1 MRTNL
6 VAGISLVLLVGCGSG
21 EVAPPPSTVG
31 GQTSAGATV
40 QGGSAATSGGT
51 SSTSSGNN
59 PTGGTTVGMTGGTSS
74 AVGGTTAA
82 SSSAAGGTK
91 ANTGGG
97 GTKAAGGASAAT
109 GGTKAAGGASAATGG
124 TKAAGGASAATGGT
138 KAAGGAS
145 AATGGTPEATGGTKA
160 EGGASAATGG
170 TKAAGGSS
178 AAGGAATGG
187 TTTAAGGAATF
198 KCDNLSLAPNTTG
211 SKPTGAAGGLT
222 VLDWAGFKG
231 AVSFTFDDNMT
242 TGSYSKFKATG
253 AHVTLFVTAAMSN
266 YAGYTGAPAAG
277 DEIGNHTT
285 THTSSGNTNDF
296 QTMQATIQS
305 SYGVTA
311 YTGASPNGDASWVT
325 PSKSF
330 FIANR
335 GVSEA
340 DIAARSATVDLF
352 NLPAYIPT
360 SGAGAKDMGTHIKSG
375 IWKVFCVHG
384 WASPAYNPISESEM
398 LSTMT
403 TAVSGGYW
411 TESMEN
417 VAAYFLGQ
425 RGISASSTT
434 NATWTLPAHFPPNM
448 CVRITTTGGTVT
460 QKGAEVPWDSHG
472 YYQISLDALEVTV
485 K

>member
-6 VAGISLVLLVGCGSG
+6 VAGISLVLVVGCGSG
-21 EVAPPPSTVG
+21 EVAPPPSSVG
-31 GQTSAGATV
+31 GQTSADTTAQVTHTGGAP
-40 QGGSAATSGGT
+40 
-51 SSTSSGNN
+51 STSSGAN
-59 PTGGTTVGMTGGTSS
+59 PTGGTTVGATGGNSS
-74 AVGGTTAA
+74 AAGGTTAA
-82 SSSAAGGTK
+82 NGSAAGGTK
-91 ANTGGG
+91 ANTGGTKAAGGATG
-97 GTKAAGGASAAT
+97 GTKAAGGASAATGGVSAAT

-124 TKAAGGASAATGGT
+124 TKAAGGASAATGG
-138 KAAGGAS
+138 AS
-145 AATGGTPEATGGTKA
+145 AATGGTKA
-160 EGGASAATGG
+160 AGGASAATGG
-170 TKAAGGSS
+170 TKAAGGTS

-211 SKPTGAAGGLT
+211 TKPTGAAGGLK

-277 DEIGNHTT
+277 DEVGNHTT
-285 THTSSGNTNDF
+285 THSSSGNTNDY

-340 DIAARSATVDLF
+340 DIAARSTSVDLF
-352 NLPAYIPT
+352 NLPAYIPASSSSAAT
-360 SGAGAKDMGTHIKSG
+360 MGSHIKSG

-398 LSTMT
+398 ITTMT

-411 TESMEN
+411 TESLEH

-434 NATWTLPAHFPPNM
+434 SATWTLPAHFPPNM
-448 CVRITTTGGTVT
+448 CVRVTTTGGTVT
-460 QKGAEVPWDSHG
+460 QKGAEVPFDSHG